1 MKTDGSLNLL
11 RFPRRVHALDPGQVR
26 AGLMA
31 SVAGIL
37 MGCAWGLWQQM
48 QQDQL
53 LVQRAQWQTQSRD
66 LERQKDQQAIVQEKA
81 RLQLKWGQRAQSW
94 QLQRQQ
100 LMRLHAALAQQAADT
115 GLRVERW
122 QGDGRKL
129 VLQAWLPHADS
140 VPVVLTGLSSAWPA
154 GWALQSMGVRSGAGV
169 DVVLQATW
177 PAGPRAGERP
187 KP

>member
-1 MKTDGSLNLL
+1 MKAAGSLNLL
-11 RFPRRVHALDPGQVR
+11 RFPRRVHVLDPGQVR

-31 SVAGIL
+31 AVAGIL
-37 MGCAWGLWQQM
+37 VGCAWGLWQQM

-53 LVQRAQWQTQSRD
+53 LAQRAQWQAQS
-66 LERQKDQQAIVQEKA
+66 LALGRQKDQQVIAQDKA
-81 RLQLKWGQRAQSW
+81 RVQLQWGQRAQAW

-100 LMRLHAALAQQAADT
+100 LMRLHAVLAQQAADT

-140 VPVVLTGLSSAWPA
+140 VPGVLAGLSSVWPP
-154 GWALQSMGVRSGAGV
+154 GWTLQSMGARSGAGV
-169 DVVLQATW
+169 NVVLQAAW
-177 PAGPRAGERP
+177 PAGPREGERP